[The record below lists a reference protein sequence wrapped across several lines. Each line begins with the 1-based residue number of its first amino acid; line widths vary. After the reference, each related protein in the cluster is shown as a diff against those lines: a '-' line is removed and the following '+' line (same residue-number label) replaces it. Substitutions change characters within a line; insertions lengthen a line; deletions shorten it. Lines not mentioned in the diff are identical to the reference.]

1 MDRAEDVRK
10 LKGQHAEL
18 IWSGRVHVKNRW
30 VTTITVSCTV
40 RNSERRKHTSSFS
53 GRRRHVRLNA
63 LDTNGLASTLSVW
76 KRDCW
81 QSPVASKCHIFPS
94 TAVLRQFFYGTFS
107 NPPIWI
113 EGNLLYLCVGVY
125 LLFFF
130 FFNCTFKTW
139 ICFSLQ
145 QNKGGRQTERS
156 VWDLSATNRD
166 IFENRH
172 FGAHHVPVISLSLSW
187 CYPYSH
193 VR

>member
-10 LKGQHAEL
+10 LKGQHVAL

-30 VTTITVSCTV
+30 VTTITVSCMV

-53 GRRRHVRLNA
+53 GRERHVRLNA

-81 QSPVASKCHIFPS
+81 QSPVASKCQIFPP

-130 FFNCTFKTW
+130 LTARLKHEYVSVFSKT
-139 ICFSLQ
+139 
-145 QNKGGRQTERS
+145 KEGDRQRE
-156 VWDLSATNRD
+156 A
-166 IFENRH
+166 
-172 FGAHHVPVISLSLSW
+172 
-187 CYPYSH
+187 
-193 VR
+193 